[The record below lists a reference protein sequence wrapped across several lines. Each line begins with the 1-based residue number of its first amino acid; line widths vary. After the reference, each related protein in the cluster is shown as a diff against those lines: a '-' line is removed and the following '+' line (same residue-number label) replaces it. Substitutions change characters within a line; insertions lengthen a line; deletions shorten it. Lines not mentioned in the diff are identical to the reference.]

1 MHSGEG
7 HSSGPELAGPTG
19 RALRPPQNQP
29 RVRYQHPRAAA
40 HRWWIAAIWI
50 GGGLAL
56 LAFLF
61 RISLSFPQ
69 DSDGANSALQ
79 AWDMLHG
86 NVLLHGWIVGDA
98 TFYTFELPLYSI
110 TEFLFGLHAV
120 TVHLGAAL
128 TYLIVAASAI
138 ALARVDSRGLSIAA
152 RAGVVIALLAAPLLT
167 LPGVYTL
174 VELPDHT
181 GTAAILLAC
190 FLLIDRAPGWRF
202 TPPLVC
208 AILIAGQ
215 VGDATV
221 LYVAVPAVLAV
232 CAYRVLATISL
243 PVRVNLR
250 RLVNTTDGAIAVAA
264 VASVPLAILAHKAM
278 VHFGGYLMIAPHT
291 QIAPMAH
298 WAHNGVLAIEGILT
312 LFGAVSQG
320 AALGTAGA
328 VFGLACLLAAVCGF
342 GKVLWT
348 WRTASRA
355 EQLLCLAIVINI
367 TVYVISSIPARRRLG
382 ARRGAALRRG
392 TRGAGLHPQAASPT
406 RGAPGWRS
414 RRPPLSRCC
423 RWPLRPPDHPRRPP
437 RLASP
442 PGSRPTG
449 SPTASAGTGMPRPS
463 PCSQGTGF
471 RSARSLFS
479 TRRPTR
485 CGSAH
490 MTGRRTP
497 PGMTPVST
505 TRRS

>member
-1 MHSGEG
+1 MHSGE
-7 HSSGPELAGPTG
+7 HYSSGPDLAGPTG
-19 RALRPPQNQP
+19 MAPQPTQLRPGAGH
-29 RVRYQHPRAAA
+29 QHRAVPVTR
-40 HRWWIAAIWI
+40 RWWIAAAWI
-50 GGGLAL
+50 GCGLAL

-61 RISLSFPQ
+61 RISVSFPQ

-86 NVLLHGWIVGDA
+86 NVLLHGSIVGDA

-278 VHFGGYLMIAPHT
+278 VHLGGYLMIAPHT
-291 QIAPMAH
+291 RDRADRRTGRITGCWPWGCPDPLRGGFSRCRIGHSGSCFSGWPACWPLSA
-298 WAHNGVLAIEGILT
+298 ASGRSSGPGVAR
-312 LFGAVSQG
+312 
-320 AALGTAGA
+320 AGP
-328 VFGLACLLAAVCGF
+328 
-342 GKVLWT
+342 
-348 WRTASRA
+348 S
-355 EQLLCLAIVINI
+355 NS
-367 TVYVISSIPARRRLG
+367 Y
-382 ARRGAALRRG
+382 ALR
-392 TRGAGLHPQAASPT
+392 L
-406 RGAPGWRS
+406 
-414 RRPPLSRCC
+414 
-423 RWPLRPPDHPRRPP
+423 
-437 RLASP
+437 
-442 PGSRPTG
+442 
-449 SPTASAGTGMPRPS
+449 
-463 PCSQGTGF
+463 
-471 RSARSLFS
+471 
-479 TRRPTR
+479 
-485 CGSAH
+485 
-490 MTGRRTP
+490 
-497 PGMTPVST
+497 
-505 TRRS
+505 